1 MIGSEWLTTVS
12 KTYPG
17 PPATIPPPWEIGD
30 RIAVAPVAPDSLGG
44 RLALAA
50 KAYQMH
56 KAIKL
61 RVRYAPSV
69 PATVSGSLAIYYHND
84 DSLQTGLT
92 GTLHVRTAATNTAF
106 IQTQIWEEAF
116 LDIPIKDALKEYYD
130 DESNQVRFS
139 VQGQIIVV
147 ATSAIE
153 LDSEATATVNYG
165 TIYLDYVYDFMEPS
179 LSTNVSLVADHVTL
193 GITEP
198 TATITTT
205 RVVRTKFNSAA
216 VATDYTS
223 VLTSL
228 GGIALAELPDYM
240 GVWCLEFSDSDIQ
253 WIEAPGSSI
262 SENYNLHGA
271 AVYCRWFTVEDTST
285 TNTYMIMFGD
295 LESASNFVIA
305 TSGAFESIT
314 PGEIVYGNPG
324 FSLFGFATS
333 GKMRLWPMA
342 TDL

>member
-1 MIGSEWLTTVS
+1 
-12 KTYPG
+12 
-17 PPATIPPPWEIGD
+17 
-30 RIAVAPVAPDSLGG
+30 
-44 RLALAA
+44 
-50 KAYQMH
+50 MH

-69 PATVSGSLAIYYHND
+69 PATVAGSIAIYYHND

-92 GTLHVRTAATNTAF
+92 GTMHVRTAATNTAF

-130 DESNQVRFS
+130 DESNQIRFS
-139 VQGQIIVV
+139 VQGQIIVI

-153 LDSEATATVNYG
+153 LDTEATATVNYG

-179 LSTNVSLVADHVTL
+179 LSTNVSLVADHVSL
-193 GITEP
+193 SIVEP

-216 VATDYTS
+216 VATDYST
-223 VLTSL
+223 VATSL
-228 GGIALAELPDYM
+228 GGITLAELPDYM
-240 GVWCLEFSDSDIQ
+240 GVWCLERPTLLDSDIE
-253 WIEAPGSSI
+253 WIEAPGSTI
-262 SENYNLHGA
+262 SENYNQQGA
-271 AVYCRWFTVEDTST
+271 AVYCRWFTVEDTVSM
-285 TNTYMIMFGD
+285 NTYMIMFGD

-324 FSLFGFATS
+324 FSLFGNFTS